1 MNNKEQPTSTSI
13 ENMAEEEVKRLDDL
27 TANEG
32 KLTHVQEKL
41 SRFWFTKGYKAN
53 NSLLEIEKWVYE
65 NKYYFSGSAEIEL
78 LNKIQEL
85 KTKQ

>member
-1 MNNKEQPTSTSI
+1 
-13 ENMAEEEVKRLDDL
+13 
-27 TANEG
+27 
-32 KLTHVQEKL
+32 
-41 SRFWFTKGYKAN
+41 
-53 NSLLEIEKWVYE
+53 LLELEKWVDE